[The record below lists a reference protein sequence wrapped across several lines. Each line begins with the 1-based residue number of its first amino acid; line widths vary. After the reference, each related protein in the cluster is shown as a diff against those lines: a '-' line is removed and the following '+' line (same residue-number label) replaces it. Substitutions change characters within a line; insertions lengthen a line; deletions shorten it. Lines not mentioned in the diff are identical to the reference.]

1 MPKSKSSKK
10 NKTKAKTQPKHKH
23 KQADPEQFDSVS
35 LFNSP
40 ILCLKTLIVI
50 IAEFAHKTSNWI
62 VKNIVPLTVV
72 GFFGLIFAYTEGPH
86 AIYRKTIADFAIF
99 ATYWIGLGVASS
111 IGLGTG
117 LHTFVLYLG
126 PHIAQV
132 TLAANE
138 CNAVPK
144 LLPSRWRFD
153 HFEACD
159 PLIAVSN
166 TQVNFWRVYQ
176 AVGIES
182 FLWGLGTAIGELPPY
197 FVARAASVAGN
208 VNEEMNELLDG
219 SAAKDGT
226 MGGRIKIA
234 LFKFLKQNAFLAVTL
249 AASVSTLAT
258 LNFLDS

>member
-1 MPKSKSSKK
+1 MVYKSIKFI
-10 NKTKAKTQPKHKH
+10 T
-23 KQADPEQFDSVS
+23 F
-35 LFNSP
+35 
-40 ILCLKTLIVI
+40 
-50 IAEFAHKTSNWI
+50 
-62 VKNIVPLTVV
+62 NIVLIALITLF
-72 GFFGLIFAYTEGPH
+72 GFILAYTEGPH
-86 AIYRKTIADFAIF
+86 SQYRQSIADLSIF

-126 PHIAQV
+126 PHIARV

-159 PLIAVSN
+159 PLIADSNVS
-166 TQVNFWRVYQ
+166 FWIVYK
-176 AVGIES
+176 AVGLEA

-197 FVARAASVAGN
+197 FVARAASLAGN
-208 VNEEMNELLDG
+208 VNEEITEILDG

-226 MGGRIKIA
+226 MAGRIKIA
-234 LFKFLKQNAFLAVTL
+234 LFKFLKLNAFLAVTL
-249 AASVSTLAT
+249 AASVS
-258 LNFLDS
+258 N